1 MEKKHKLAAVVLGIA
16 TVCTIG
22 IIATQY
28 SSKEEYV
35 SLQGSALS
43 SPTDRVVIAGD
54 KEYVVGADGFEPGYY
69 DVSTKEPVKTN
80 AFNLGVNQTILN
92 IRYYNHNKISLSQG
106 SSVIMTRSKFEP
118 LKFHDDIAVLNNTTG
133 AFRCGEEIEAGTYKV
148 SVEGKHKNAEIF
160 FQVEMNTENKW
171 EAVDNVQVKN
181 KKSAILKIQGNEYLN
196 IVNFYPEYGDFKI
209 YIKKVE

>member
-1 MEKKHKLAAVVLGIA
+1 MEKKHKLVAVVLGIA
-16 TVCTIG
+16 AVCTIG
-22 IIATQY
+22 IIATQNN
-28 SSKEEYV
+28 SKEALV
-35 SLQGSALS
+35 SKQGSVLS
-43 SPTDRVVIAGD
+43 SLTDRVVIAGD
-54 KEYVVGADGFEPGYY
+54 KEYVVGEDGFKPGYY

-80 AFNLGVNQTILN
+80 AFELGYDQTILN
-92 IRYYNHNKISLSQG
+92 NKYYDRNKISLSQG

-118 LKFHDDIAVLNNTTG
+118 LKFHDDIAVLDNTTG
-133 AFRCGEEIEAGTYKV
+133 AFRCGEEIESGTYEV

-160 FQVEMNTENKW
+160 FQVEMKTENKW
-171 EAVDNVQVKN
+171 EAMDMAQVKN

>member
-1 MEKKHKLAAVVLGIA
+1 MEKKHKLVAVVLGIVA
-16 TVCTIG
+16 VCVIG
-22 IIATQY
+22 IIAIQY
-28 SSKEEYV
+28 SNKEEHV

-54 KEYVVGADGFEPGYY
+54 KEYVVGEAGFEPGYY

-80 AFNLGVNQTILN
+80 AFKLGVNQTILN
-92 IRYYNHNKISLSQG
+92 TRYYNRNKISLSQG

-118 LKFHDDIAVLNNTTG
+118 LIFHDDIAVLNNTTG
-133 AFRCGEEIEAGTYKV
+133 AFRCGEEIEAGTYEV

-160 FQVEMNTENKW
+160 FQVEINTVRW
-171 EAVDNVQVKN
+171 EARDNAQVKN
-181 KKSAILKIQGNEYLN
+181 KKSAILKIQRNEYLD

>member
-1 MEKKHKLAAVVLGIA
+1 MYPCKGVHYPARQTG
-16 TVCTIG
+16 
-22 IIATQY
+22 
-28 SSKEEYV
+28 
-35 SLQGSALS
+35 
-43 SPTDRVVIAGD
+43 VVIAGD
-54 KEYVVGADGFEPGYY
+54 KEYVVGEDGFEPGYY

-133 AFRCGEEIEAGTYKV
+133 AFRCGEEIEAGTFEV

-181 KKSAILKIQGNEYLN
+181 KKSATLKIQGNEYLN